1 MKRAVQQPTMGVA
14 RSLGFATMPPG
25 WFERLKGLRGEYRAP
40 RSRRVLQWVASGL
53 EACLAAFFVGLA
65 WRELQVDHDEV
76 VAAALAI
83 FAAVSLTLSVL
94 IGRRAGCYFVFSGGT
109 VEMRSASGD
118 TRWRESLLDLERV
131 SYTKFRDNVSLTLVW
146 VDRKRRIEVFD
157 SLRRALDGESH

>member
-1 MKRAVQQPTMGVA
+1 MTGVQTCALPI
-14 RSLGFATMPPG
+14 
-25 WFERLKGLRGEYRAP
+25 WAP
-40 RSRRVLQWVASGL
+40 RSRQVLQWVASGL